1 MPGPS
6 KKRSR
11 WKQRK
16 PEEWKKNLRKKAC
29 SRGEKHLDEK
39 GKMKMAKLMNPLIN
53 HSHKEPTNYKC
64 SLFTEEDRLEIF
76 NDYWKKR
83 DTFKAKR
90 NFLLK
95 FTKAIP
101 VKRRRSEKEVNFRKN
116 LAYEYVLPKNNEN
129 LKVCREFFCATLAI
143 SYKPIALAN
152 KDRSNTGEFLGE
164 DQRGK
169 HEPHNKLKPEV
180 IAAIKNHI
188 ESFPPIESHYCRK
201 SSKRLYLSS
210 GLSISKMFDLF
221 KEKAA
226 GTDSAKV
233 SYEKYK
239 QVFGQDYNMAF
250 HKPKKD
256 LYATCTLAQSAIE
269 PSEEQKSDFE
279 AHIKRKELS
288 RAAMRS
294 DIESCAMDKEL
305 IVATM
310 DLQSV
315 LQIPQ
320 AEASPFYYKRKLCVY
335 NFTVYN
341 EATRDGTCYIWSE
354 VDGKRGSSEIGSCV
368 KTFIEGEMQKGYR
381 KIVLWSDN
389 CSGQNRNRYVAAMLL
404 QLVQESPIEII
415 KQNFLEVG
423 HTQMDVDSMHSAIEH
438 SAKNCSLFSMNDWS
452 NVIRQ
457 ARRKH
462 PYHVVRMSHS
472 DFIDLKL
479 VSARSM
485 KKVIVFND
493 GEKLNWLNIKSLMFC
508 KSMPG
513 QIGVKYNHD
522 EQEYKVRKQFIC
534 L

>member
-1 MPGPS
+1 
-6 KKRSR
+6 
-11 WKQRK
+11 
-16 PEEWKKNLRKKAC
+16 
-29 SRGEKHLDEK
+29 
-39 GKMKMAKLMNPLIN
+39 
-53 HSHKEPTNYKC
+53 
-64 SLFTEEDRLEIF
+64 
-76 NDYWKKR
+76 
-83 DTFKAKR
+83 
-90 NFLLK
+90 
-95 FTKAIP
+95 
-101 VKRRRSEKEVNFRKN
+101 
-116 LAYEYVLPKNNEN
+116 
-129 LKVCREFFCATLAI
+129 
-143 SYKPIALAN
+143 
-152 KDRSNTGEFLGE
+152 
-164 DQRGK
+164 
-169 HEPHNKLKPEV
+169 
-180 IAAIKNHI
+180 
-188 ESFPPIESHYCRK
+188 
-201 SSKRLYLSS
+201 
-210 GLSISKMFDLF
+210 
-221 KEKAA
+221 
-226 GTDSAKV
+226 
-233 SYEKYK
+233 
-239 QVFGQDYNMAF
+239 
-250 HKPKKD
+250 
-256 LYATCTLAQSAIE
+256 
-269 PSEEQKSDFE
+269 
-279 AHIKRKELS
+279 
-288 RAAMRS
+288 MRS

-493 GEKLNWLNIKSLMFC
+493 GQKLNWLNIKSLMFC